1 MIINKLCLI
10 GLIGISAG
18 LMGYN
23 NLDRIDSLDGTWIRK
38 GDNLKVK
45 IDKGNASIVDEGDLE
60 FSCDVSA
67 ELIYKDIRKMKDN
80 SWACN
85 FLVVT
90 MGSCET
96 NYEAGEI
103 FIDRE
108 GQLVVICPGFKSKV
122 YSKVRPRY
130 ESDGKSR

>member
-1 MIINKLCLI
+1 MKINQLCLI

-18 LMGYN
+18 FMGYSTV
-23 NLDRIDSLDGTWIRK
+23 DRVDSLDGTWIRK
-38 GDNLKVK
+38 GDNLKVNF
-45 IDKGNASIVDEGDLE
+45 DRGSASIVDEGDLD
-60 FSCDVSA
+60 FACDVSA
-67 ELIYKDIRKMKDN
+67 ELIYKDISKVKDN
-80 SWACN
+80 HWRCN

-108 GQLVVICPGFKSKV
+108 GHLVVICPGFKSKV
-122 YSKVRPRY
+122 YSKVKPRY
-130 ESDGKSR
+130 EPADKQR